1 VRYRYFPGCTLK
13 GQAKNM
19 EDTTLAAAT
28 ALGIELVELEEW
40 QCCGA
45 VYPLY
50 EDELIS
56 LLSPV
61 RTLAAAEGEPLVS
74 LCAACHHVLKR
85 AQELMQR
92 NADARSKV
100 TDFLEVEYSGE
111 GRVLHFLEVLRD
123 DLGFDKL
130 AKMIKKPLEGR
141 KIAAYYGCLLLRPSK
156 VMQFDDPENPTIME
170 DLIKALGAEVIKSP
184 YRTECCGA
192 YLSVTEEAVARDTV
206 ARILDSARQAGA
218 EALITA
224 CPLCRYNLEN
234 CAGDDGKEP
243 VKVYYF
249 SELLAEAMGLNFK
262 ELMSAAVERRRNSSE
277 NKQQK

>member
-1 VRYRYFPGCTLK
+1 LRYHYFPGCTLK

-19 EDTTLAAAT
+19 ENTTMAAAA

-50 EDELIS
+50 EDELIT

-61 RTLAAAEGEPLVS
+61 RTLAATKGEPLVS

-92 NADARSKV
+92 NEEARKKV
-100 TDFLEVEYSGE
+100 TDYLEVDYTGE

-130 AKMIKKPLEGR
+130 AEMVKKPLEGR
-141 KIAAYYGCLLLRPSK
+141 KVAAYYGCLLLRPSK

-170 DLIKALGAEVIKSP
+170 DMLKAIGADVVKSP

-206 ARILDSARQAGA
+206 NRIIESARSVGA

-234 CAGDDGKEP
+234 CAAEDGREP
-243 VKVYYF
+243 LKIYYF
-249 SELLAEAMGLNFK
+249 SELLAEAMGLQFDQ
-262 ELMSAAVERRRNSSE
+262 LMSAALERRRSSNG
-277 NKQQK
+277 NK

>member
-1 VRYRYFPGCTLK
+1 MRYRYFPGCTLK
-13 GQAKNM
+13 GQAKSM
-19 EDTTLAAAT
+19 EDTTLAAAR
-28 ALGIELVELEEW
+28 ALGIELEELSEW

-85 AQELMQR
+85 AQELMKR
-92 NADARSKV
+92 SEDARSKV

-123 DLGFDKL
+123 DLGFEKL
-130 AKMIKKPLEGR
+130 AEMVKKPLEGR
-141 KIAAYYGCLLLRPSK
+141 KTAAYYGCLLLRPSK
-156 VMQFDDPENPTIME
+156 VMQFDDPENPSIME
-170 DLIKALGAEVIKSP
+170 DMLKALGADVVKSP

-192 YLSVTEEAVARDTV
+192 YLSVTEEGVAADTV
-206 ARILDSARQAGA
+206 DRILQSARKAGA
-218 EALITA
+218 ELLITA

-234 CAGDDGKEP
+234 CARNDGKEP
-243 VKVYYF
+243 IKVYYF
-249 SELLAEAMGLNFK
+249 SELLAEAMGLPVETADEESSK
-262 ELMSAAVERRRNSSE
+262 EEVSQR
-277 NKQQK
+277 

>member
-1 VRYRYFPGCTLK
+1 MRYHYFPGCTLK
-13 GQAKNM
+13 GQAQNM
-19 EDTTLAAAT
+19 ESTTMAAAS

-50 EDELIS
+50 EDELIT

-61 RTLAAAEGEPLVS
+61 RSLAAAKGEPLVS

-92 NADARSKV
+92 NEEARNKV
-100 TDFLEVEYSGE
+100 TDYLEVDYAGE

-123 DLGFDKL
+123 DLGFEKL
-130 AKMIKKPLEGR
+130 SEMIKKPLEG
-141 KIAAYYGCLLLRPSK
+141 KKVAAYYGCLLLRPSK
-156 VMQFDDPENPTIME
+156 VMQFDNPENPTIME
-170 DLIKALGAEVIKSP
+170 DMLKAIGAEPVKTP

-206 ARILDSARQAGA
+206 SRIIASARSVGA
-218 EALITA
+218 EAIITA

-234 CAGDDGKEP
+234 CAADDGKEKM
-243 VKVYYF
+243 KVYYF
-249 SELLAEAMGLNFK
+249 SELLAEAMGLQPDQPMA
-262 ELMSAAVERRRNSSE
+262 ETAERRSGRDGD
-277 NKQQK
+277 K

>member
-1 VRYRYFPGCTLK
+1 LRYRYFPGCTLK
-13 GQAKNM
+13 GQARNM
-19 EDTTLAAAT
+19 ENTTMVAAK
-28 ALGIELVELEEW
+28 ALGIELVELDEW

-61 RTLAAAEGEPLVS
+61 RTLAAAKGEPLVS

-92 NADARSKV
+92 NEDARRKV
-100 TDFLEVEYSGE
+100 TDYLEVDYSGE

-130 AKMIKKPLEGR
+130 AEMIKKPLTGR
-141 KIAAYYGCLLLRPSK
+141 KVAAYYGCLLLRPSK
-156 VMQFDDPENPTIME
+156 VMQFDNPENPTIME
-170 DLIKALGAEVIKSP
+170 DLLKALGADVVKSP

-192 YLSVTEEAVARDTV
+192 YLSVTEEGVARDTV
-206 ARILDSARQAGA
+206 ARIIDSARSVGA

-234 CAGDDGKEP
+234 CAAEDGKEP
-243 VKVYYF
+243 IKVYYF
-249 SELLAEAMGLNFK
+249 SELLAEAMGLQYDD
-262 ELMSAAVERRRNSSE
+262 LMAKALERRRKGNDD
-277 NKQQK
+277 Q

>member
-1 VRYRYFPGCTLK
+1 MRYRYFPGCTLK

-19 EDTTLAAAT
+19 EDTTMAAAE
-28 ALGIELVELEEW
+28 ALGIELVELPEW

-85 AQELMQR
+85 AQELMSR
-92 NADARSKV
+92 SEDARTKV

-130 AKMIKKPLEGR
+130 AEMVKKPLEGR
-141 KIAAYYGCLLLRPSK
+141 KAAAYYGCLLLRPSK
-156 VMQFDDPENPTIME
+156 VMQFDDPENPSIME
-170 DLIKALGAEVIKSP
+170 DLLKALGADVVKSP

-192 YLSVTEEAVARDTV
+192 YLSVTEEGVAADTV
-206 ARILDSARQAGA
+206 DRILDSARSAGA
-218 EALITA
+218 EVLITA

-234 CAGDDGKEP
+234 CARDDGKKP
-243 VKVYYF
+243 LKVYYF
-249 SELLAEAMGLNFK
+249 SELLAEAMGLTVETAGDDSSK
-262 ELMSAAVERRRNSSE
+262 EEVSQR
-277 NKQQK
+277 

>member
-1 VRYRYFPGCTLK
+1 MRYRYFPGCTLK
-13 GQAKNM
+13 GQAKSM
-19 EDTTLAAAT
+19 EDTAMAAAA
-28 ALGIELVELEEW
+28 ALGIELIELDEW

-61 RTLAAAEGEPLVS
+61 RTLAAAAGEPLVS
-74 LCAACHHVLKR
+74 LCSACHHVLKR

-92 NADARSKV
+92 NQDARHKV

-130 AKMIKKPLEGR
+130 AEMIKKPLEGR
-141 KIAAYYGCLLLRPSK
+141 KVAAYYGCLLLRPSK

-170 DLIKALGAEVIKSP
+170 DLLKTLGAEVVKSP

-192 YLSVTEEAVARDTV
+192 YLSVTEEGVASDTV
-206 ARILDSARQAGA
+206 ARIIDSARQAGA

-234 CAGDDGKEP
+234 CSREDGKEP
-243 VKVYYF
+243 IKVYYF
-249 SELLAEAMGLNFK
+249 SELLAEAMGLPGESASADGSK
-262 ELMSAAVERRRNSSE
+262 EEVAQR
-277 NKQQK
+277 

>member
-1 VRYRYFPGCTLK
+1 VRSKVRYRYFPGCTLK

-19 EDTTLAAAT
+19 ENTTMAAAN

-92 NADARSKV
+92 NEDARRKV
-100 TDFLEVEYSGE
+100 TDYLRLTMQARAVYFTFLKYC
-111 GRVLHFLEVLRD
+111 
-123 DLGFDKL
+123 
-130 AKMIKKPLEGR
+130 AMI
-141 KIAAYYGCLLLRPSK
+141 
-156 VMQFDDPENPTIME
+156 
-170 DLIKALGAEVIKSP
+170 
-184 YRTECCGA
+184 
-192 YLSVTEEAVARDTV
+192 SVST
-206 ARILDSARQAGA
+206 SW
-218 EALITA
+218 
-224 CPLCRYNLEN
+224 P
-234 CAGDDGKEP
+234 K
-243 VKVYYF
+243 
-249 SELLAEAMGLNFK
+249 
-262 ELMSAAVERRRNSSE
+262 
-277 NKQQK
+277 

>member
-1 VRYRYFPGCTLK
+1 MRYRYFPGCTLK

-61 RTLAAAEGEPLVS
+61 RTLAAAKGEPLVS

-92 NADARSKV
+92 SEDARTKV
-100 TDFLEVEYSGE
+100 TDYLEVDYDGE

-130 AKMIKKPLEGR
+130 AEMIKKPLEGR
-141 KIAAYYGCLLLRPSK
+141 KVAAYYGCLLLRPSK
-156 VMQFDDPENPTIME
+156 VMQFDNPESPTIME
-170 DLIKALGAEVIKSP
+170 DFIEALGAEAVKSP

-192 YLSVTEEAVARDTV
+192 YLSVTEEGVARDTV
-206 ARILDSARQAGA
+206 DRIITSTRNAGA
-218 EALITA
+218 DSLITA

-234 CAGDDGKEP
+234 CARDDGKEP
-243 VKVYYF
+243 LKVYYF
-249 SELLAEAMGLNFK
+249 SELLAEAMGLQFK
-262 ELMSAAVERRRNSSE
+262 ELMTAALKRRHGNNDDS
-277 NKQQK
+277 Q

>member
-1 VRYRYFPGCTLK
+1 MRYHYFPGCTLK

-19 EDTTLAAAT
+19 ESTTMAAAA

-50 EDELIS
+50 EDELIT

-61 RTLAAAEGEPLVS
+61 RTLAAAKGEPLVS

-92 NADARSKV
+92 NEEARKKV
-100 TDFLEVEYSGE
+100 TDYLEVDYAGE

-130 AKMIKKPLEGR
+130 AEMVKKPLEGR
-141 KIAAYYGCLLLRPSK
+141 KVAAYYGCLLLRPSK

-170 DLIKALGAEVIKSP
+170 DLLKAIGADVVKSP

-192 YLSVTEEAVARDTV
+192 YLSVTEEAVAEDTV
-206 ARILDSARQAGA
+206 TRIIDSARNAGA

-234 CAGDDGKEP
+234 CASEDGKEP
-243 VKVYYF
+243 IKVYYF
-249 SELLAEAMGLNFK
+249 SELLAEAMGLQFDQ
-262 ELMSAAVERRRNSSE
+262 LMTSALERRRSSDG
-277 NKQQK
+277 NK

>member
-1 VRYRYFPGCTLK
+1 MRYRYFPGCTLK

-19 EDTTLAAAT
+19 ENATMAAAA
-28 ALGIELVELEEW
+28 ALGIQLIELDEW

-50 EDELIS
+50 EDELIT

-92 NADARSKV
+92 NEDARNKV
-100 TDFLEVEYSGE
+100 TDYLEVDYTGE

-130 AKMIKKPLEGR
+130 AEMVKKPLEGR
-141 KIAAYYGCLLLRPSK
+141 KVAAYYGCLLLRPSK
-156 VMQFDDPENPTIME
+156 VMQFDDPENPSIME
-170 DLIKALGAEVIKSP
+170 DLLKALGADVVKTP
-184 YRTECCGA
+184 YRIECCGA
-192 YLSVTEEAVARDTV
+192 YLSVTEEGVARDTV
-206 ARILDSARQAGA
+206 AKILDSARNVGA

-234 CAGDDGKEP
+234 CAEEDGKTP
-243 VKVYYF
+243 IKIYYF
-249 SELLAEAMGLNFK
+249 SELLAEALGLQFDQ
-262 ELMSAAVERRRNSSE
+262 LISSALERRRSSNDSE
-277 NKQQK
+277 Q

>member
-1 VRYRYFPGCTLK
+1 MRYRYFPGCTLK

-19 EDTTLAAAT
+19 EDTTMAAAE
-28 ALGIELVELEEW
+28 ALGIELEELSEW

-45 VYPLY
+45 VFPLY

-85 AQELMQR
+85 AQELMKR
-92 NADARSKV
+92 SEDARTKV

-130 AKMIKKPLEGR
+130 AEMVKKPLEGR
-141 KIAAYYGCLLLRPSK
+141 KAAAYYGCLLLRPSK
-156 VMQFDDPENPTIME
+156 VMQFDDPENPSIME
-170 DLIKALGAEVIKSP
+170 DLLKALGADVVKSP

-192 YLSVTEEAVARDTV
+192 YLSVTEEGVAADTV
-206 ARILDSARQAGA
+206 DRILESARNAGA
-218 EALITA
+218 ELLITA

-234 CAGDDGKEP
+234 CARNDGREP
-243 VKVYYF
+243 IKVYYF
-249 SELLAEAMGLNFK
+249 SELLAEAMGLSVETADDDSSK
-262 ELMSAAVERRRNSSE
+262 EEVSQR
-277 NKQQK
+277 

>member
-1 VRYRYFPGCTLK
+1 MRYRYFPGCTLK
-13 GQAKNM
+13 GQARNM
-19 EDTTLAAAT
+19 ENTTMVAAK
-28 ALGIELVELEEW
+28 ALGIELVELDEW

-61 RTLAAAEGEPLVS
+61 RTLAAAKGEPLVS

-92 NADARSKV
+92 NEDARRKV
-100 TDFLEVEYSGE
+100 TDYLEVDYSGE

-130 AKMIKKPLEGR
+130 AEMIKKPLTGR
-141 KIAAYYGCLLLRPSK
+141 KVAAYYGCLLLRPSK
-156 VMQFDDPENPTIME
+156 VMQFDNPENPTIME
-170 DLIKALGAEVIKSP
+170 DLLKALGADVVKSP

-192 YLSVTEEAVARDTV
+192 YLSVTEEGVARDTV
-206 ARILDSARQAGA
+206 DRIIDSARSVGA

-234 CAGDDGKEP
+234 CAAEDGKEP
-243 VKVYYF
+243 IKVYYF
-249 SELLAEAMGLNFK
+249 SELLAEAMGLQYDD
-262 ELMSAAVERRRNSSE
+262 LMAKALERRRKGND
-277 NKQQK
+277 NQ

>member
-1 VRYRYFPGCTLK
+1 MRYRYFPGCTLK

-19 EDTTLAAAT
+19 ENTTMAAAA
-28 ALGIELVELEEW
+28 ALGIELAELEEW

-50 EDELIS
+50 EDELIT

-61 RTLAAAEGEPLVS
+61 RTLAAAQGEPLVS

-92 NADARSKV
+92 NEEARRKV
-100 TDFLEVEYSGE
+100 TDYLEVDYAGE

-130 AKMIKKPLEGR
+130 AEKVKKPLQG
-141 KIAAYYGCLLLRPSK
+141 KKVAAYYGCLLLRPSK

-170 DLIKALGAEVIKSP
+170 DMLKAIGAEVVKTP

-192 YLSVTEEAVARDTV
+192 YLSVTEEGVARDTV
-206 ARILDSARQAGA
+206 SKIIDSARNAEA

-234 CAGDDGKEP
+234 CADQEGKSP

-249 SELLAEAMGLNFK
+249 SELLAEALGLQYDQ
-262 ELMSAAVERRRNSSE
+262 LMAAALERRRSSSG
-277 NKQQK
+277 K

>member
-1 VRYRYFPGCTLK
+1 MRYRYFPGCTLK
-13 GQAKNM
+13 GQAKSM
-19 EDTTLAAAT
+19 EDTTLAAAA
-28 ALGIELVELEEW
+28 ALGIELIELDEW

-61 RTLAAAEGEPLVS
+61 RTLAAAAGEPLVS
-74 LCAACHHVLKR
+74 LCSACHHVLKR

-92 NADARSKV
+92 NQDARHKV

-130 AKMIKKPLEGR
+130 AEMIKKPLEGR

-170 DLIKALGAEVIKSP
+170 DLLKTLGAEVVKSP

-192 YLSVTEEAVARDTV
+192 YLSVTEEGVASDTV
-206 ARILDSARQAGA
+206 ARIIDSARQAGA

-234 CAGDDGKEP
+234 CSREDGKEP
-243 VKVYYF
+243 IKVYYF
-249 SELLAEAMGLNFK
+249 SELLAEAMDLPGESAGADGSK
-262 ELMSAAVERRRNSSE
+262 EEVPQRRS
-277 NKQQK
+277 

>member
-19 EDTTLAAAT
+19 EDTTLSSAR
-28 ALGIELVELEEW
+28 ALGIELEELPDW

-85 AQELMQR
+85 AQALMQR
-92 NADARSKV
+92 NEDARTKV
-100 TDFLEVEYSGE
+100 TDYLEVDYSGE

-130 AKMIKKPLEGR
+130 KEMIKKPLEG
-141 KIAAYYGCLLLRPSK
+141 KKVAAYYGCLLLRPSRE
-156 VMQFDDPENPTIME
+156 MQFDDPENPTIME
-170 DLIKALGAEVIKSP
+170 DFLEALGAEVVKSP

-192 YLSVTEEAVARDTV
+192 YLSVTEEGVARDTV
-206 ARILDSARQAGA
+206 DKIINSVRNAGA

-224 CPLCRYNLEN
+224 CPLCSYNLEN
-234 CAGDDGKEP
+234 CAKDEGKEP
-243 VKVYYF
+243 IKIYYF
-249 SELLAEAMGLNFK
+249 SELLAEAMGLQFK
-262 ELMSAAVERRRNSSE
+262 QLVSAAKERRA
-277 NKQQK
+277 QQK

>member
-1 VRYRYFPGCTLK
+1 
-13 GQAKNM
+13 M
-19 EDTTLAAAT
+19 ENTTMAAAA

-61 RTLAAAEGEPLVS
+61 RTLAAAKGEPLVS

-92 NADARSKV
+92 SEDARNKV
-100 TDFLEVEYSGE
+100 TDFLEVDYSGE

-130 AKMIKKPLEGR
+130 AEMIKKPLEGR
-141 KIAAYYGCLLLRPSK
+141 KVAAYYGCLLLRPSK

-170 DLIKALGAEVIKSP
+170 DLLKALGADVVKSP

-192 YLSVTEEAVARDTV
+192 YLSVTEEGVARDTV
-206 ARILDSARQAGA
+206 DRILDSARRAGA

-234 CAGDDGKEP
+234 CAADDGKEP
-243 VKVYYF
+243 IKVYYF
-249 SELLAEAMGLNFK
+249 SELLAEAMGLQFDQ
-262 ELMSAAVERRRNSSE
+262 LMSEALERRRNSSGS
-277 NKQQK
+277 

>member
-19 EDTTLAAAT
+19 EDTTLASAR
-28 ALGIELVELEEW
+28 ALGIEMEELPDW

-85 AQELMQR
+85 AQSLMQR
-92 NADARSKV
+92 NEDARKKV
-100 TDFLEVEYSGE
+100 TDYLEVEYTGE

-130 AKMIKKPLEGR
+130 AEMVKKPLEG
-141 KIAAYYGCLLLRPSK
+141 KKVAAYYGCLLLRPSK
-156 VMQFDDPENPTIME
+156 EMQFDDPENPTIME
-170 DLIKALGAEVIKSP
+170 DFLKALGAEVVKSP

-192 YLSVTEEAVARDTV
+192 YLSVTEEGVAQDTV
-206 ARILDSARQAGA
+206 DKIVKSARNAGA
-218 EALITA
+218 EALISA
-224 CPLCRYNLEN
+224 CPLCSYNLEN
-234 CAGDDGKEP
+234 CASDEGKEP
-243 VKVYYF
+243 LKIYYF
-249 SELLAEAMGLNFK
+249 SELLAEAMGLQYK
-262 ELMSAAVERRRNSSE
+262 QLVSAAKERRA
-277 NKQQK
+277 QK

>member
-1 VRYRYFPGCTLK
+1 LRYRYFPGCTLK
-13 GQAKNM
+13 GQARNM
-19 EDTTLAAAT
+19 ENTTMVAAK
-28 ALGIELVELEEW
+28 ALGIELVELDEW

-61 RTLAAAEGEPLVS
+61 RTLAAAKGEPLVS

-92 NADARSKV
+92 NEDARRKV
-100 TDFLEVEYSGE
+100 TDYLEVDYSGE

-130 AKMIKKPLEGR
+130 AEMIKKPLTGR
-141 KIAAYYGCLLLRPSK
+141 KVAAYYGCLLLRPSK
-156 VMQFDDPENPTIME
+156 VMQFDNPENPTIME
-170 DLIKALGAEVIKSP
+170 DLLKALGADVVKSP

-192 YLSVTEEAVARDTV
+192 YLSVTEEGVARDTV
-206 ARILDSARQAGA
+206 DRIIDSARSVGA

-234 CAGDDGKEP
+234 CAAEDGKEP
-243 VKVYYF
+243 IKVYYF
-249 SELLAEAMGLNFK
+249 SELLAEAMGLQYDD
-262 ELMSAAVERRRNSSE
+262 LMAKALERRRKGND
-277 NKQQK
+277 NQ

>member
-1 VRYRYFPGCTLK
+1 MRYRYFPGCTLK

-19 EDTTLAAAT
+19 EDTTMAAAE
-28 ALGIELVELEEW
+28 ALGIELVELPEW

-85 AQELMQR
+85 AQELMGR
-92 NADARSKV
+92 NEDARTKV
-100 TDFLEVEYSGE
+100 TDFLEVDYSGE

-130 AKMIKKPLEGR
+130 AEMVKKPLEGR
-141 KIAAYYGCLLLRPSK
+141 KAAAYYGCLLLRPSK
-156 VMQFDDPENPTIME
+156 VMQFDNPENPSIME
-170 DLIKALGAEVIKSP
+170 DMLKALGAEVVKSP

-192 YLSVTEEAVARDTV
+192 YLSVTEEGVAADTV
-206 ARILDSARQAGA
+206 DRILNSARRAGA
-218 EALITA
+218 EVLITA

-234 CAGDDGKEP
+234 CGRDDGKEP
-243 VKVYYF
+243 LKVYYF
-249 SELLAEAMGLNFK
+249 SELLAEAMGVEVEATGDDSSK
-262 ELMSAAVERRRNSSE
+262 EEVSQR
-277 NKQQK
+277 

>member
-1 VRYRYFPGCTLK
+1 MRYRYFPGCTLK
-13 GQAKNM
+13 GQAKSM
-19 EDTTLAAAT
+19 EDTTLAAAEE
-28 ALGIELVELEEW
+28 LGIELVELDEW

-50 EDELIS
+50 EDELIT

-85 AQELMQR
+85 SQEFMQR
-92 NADARSKV
+92 SEDARNKV

-123 DLGFDKL
+123 DFGFDNL
-130 AKMIKKPLEGR
+130 AEKIKKPLEGR
-141 KIAAYYGCLLLRPSK
+141 KLAAYYGCLLLRPADA
-156 VMQFDDPENPTIME
+156 MQFDDPENPSIME
-170 DLIKALGAEVIKSP
+170 DFLRALGGEVVKSP

-192 YLSVTEEAVARDTV
+192 YLSVTETGVAEDTV
-206 ARILDSARQAGA
+206 QRILDSAQKAGA

-234 CAGDDGKEP
+234 CAKESGKEP
-243 VKVYYF
+243 LKIYYF
-249 SELLAEAMGLNFK
+249 SELLAEALDLPVETTTGNAK
-262 ELMSAAVERRRNSSE
+262 EEEVSR
-277 NKQQK
+277 Q

>member
-13 GQAKNM
+13 GQAKSM
-19 EDTTLAAAT
+19 EDTTMAAAT
-28 ALGIELVELEEW
+28 ALGIELVELDEW

-85 AQELMQR
+85 SQELMQR
-92 NADARSKV
+92 SEDARKKV

-130 AKMIKKPLEGR
+130 AEMIKKPLEGR

-170 DLIKALGAEVIKSP
+170 DLIKALGAEVVKSP

-192 YLSVTEEAVARDTV
+192 YLSVTEEGVARDTV
-206 ARILDSARQAGA
+206 TRILDSARKSGA

-234 CAGDDGKEP
+234 CADEDGKEP
-243 VKVYYF
+243 IKVYYF
-249 SELLAEAMGLNFK
+249 SELLAEAMGLQFK
-262 ELMSAAVERRRNSSE
+262 QLMSAALERRQSSYDDH
-277 NKQQK
+277 KR

>member
-1 VRYRYFPGCTLK
+1 LRYRYFPGCTLK

-19 EDTTLAAAT
+19 ENTTLAAAT

-45 VYPLY
+45 VFPLY

-92 NADARSKV
+92 NEDARHKV
-100 TDFLEVEYSGE
+100 TEFLEIDYKGE

-130 AKMIKKPLEGR
+130 AEMIKKPLEGR
-141 KIAAYYGCLLLRPSK
+141 KAAAYYGCLLLRPSK

-170 DLIKALGAEVIKSP
+170 DFLQALGAEVVKSP

-192 YLSVTEEAVARDTV
+192 YLSVTEEGVAADTV
-206 ARILDSARQAGA
+206 ARILDSARKAGA
-218 EALITA
+218 EMLITA

-234 CAGDDGKEP
+234 CAAEDGKEP

-249 SELLAEAMGLNFK
+249 SELLAEAMGLQFDD
-262 ELMSAAVERRRNSSE
+262 LMAKAIERRRSSDVGSS
-277 NKQQK
+277 